1 MSFKTNLMDQFTS
14 PDERQRELAN
24 TFFGN
29 AQTTSDKVARHTV
42 QSIEKNRFYVITQKD
57 GRNMW
62 RMKRWFPEL
71 YFKIF
76 GILYKTGIFD
86 RHLVKLLKMLNIVG

>member
-1 MSFKTNLMDQFTS
+1 MDQFSS
-14 PDERQRELAN
+14 PDERQRQLAD

-29 AQTTSDKVARHTV
+29 AKVTSEKVARHTIK
-42 QSIEKNRFYVITQKD
+42 SIEKNRFYVITQKD

-62 RMKRWFPEL
+62 RMKRWTPEL

-76 GILYKTGIFD
+76 GMIYKTGFFD
-86 RHLVKLLKMLNIVG
+86 RHLVKLLKVLNVVG

>member
-1 MSFKTNLMDQFTS
+1 MDQFTS
-14 PDERQRELAN
+14 PDQRQVDLAN

-29 AQTTSDKVARHTV
+29 AKTTSEKVASHTIR
-42 QSIEKNRFYVITQKD
+42 SIEKNRFYVITQKD

-76 GILYKTGIFD
+76 GILYRTGFYD
-86 RHLVKLLKMLNIVG
+86 KHLEKLLRVMNLIG

>member
-1 MSFKTNLMDQFTS
+1 MDQFSS
-14 PDERQRELAN
+14 PDERQRQLAD

-29 AQTTSDKVARHTV
+29 AKITSEQVARHTV
-42 QSIEKNRFYVITQKD
+42 ASIEKNRFYVITQAD

-76 GILYKTGIFD
+76 GVIYKKGIFD
-86 RHLVKLLKMLNIVG
+86 RHLGKLLRVANLFQ